1 MEKHGQGS
9 TLIVSKMMRM
19 GKKKRHIRQADIPE
33 WMQLDKL
40 GAQVDIKSASDKPYS
55 TSWVVAEYFKD

>member
-1 MEKHGQGS
+1 
-9 TLIVSKMMRM
+9 M

-33 WMQLDKL
+33 RMQLDKL

>member
-1 MEKHGQGS
+1 
-9 TLIVSKMMRM
+9 MMRM